1 MTLLIECI
9 GWSGALL
16 ILSGYVANTNG
27 WLGPRDWRYQFI
39 NLVGSAEFVL
49 YTAMHQTWATMTLNG
64 IWCAVAVLALVRMGR
79 RRAITAK
86 Y

>member
-1 MTLLIECI
+1 MYLLIEVI

-16 ILSGYVANTNG
+16 ILSGYIANSNG
-27 WLGPRDWRYQFI
+27 WLTARDWRYQLI

-64 IWCAVAVLALVRMGR
+64 IWCAVAVTALLRMRGR
-79 RRAITAK
+79 AVAEA
-86 Y
+86 